1 MNISPFNSS
10 YEKIARLSILKIA
23 IIEFNLLKTKYLK
36 AAVQQSMNKEGEG
49 MHLLIKNGLV
59 VTMNKAQE
67 LIKTNILIKGD
78 RILAL
83 SDDFKGIPVDQSIN
97 AEGML
102 VIPGLIQSHIHLC
115 QALFRGLAD
124 DLELLDWL
132 KRRIWPLEAAHDQE
146 TLYYSALLGCAE
158 LIRGG
163 TTGII
168 DMGTVQHTDSL
179 FQAVKKA
186 GLRYLGGKCLMDQG
200 DDLPPGLSENTDKAI
215 KESLDLINRWD
226 QAEKGRLRYA
236 LCPRF
241 AVSCSPGLLDQVRDL
256 SKTLNLPVHTHAS
269 ENLGEVELVRRLT
282 GLPNIT
288 YFNDKGL
295 CNERLIVAH
304 CIHLSDE
311 EINLLV
317 ESGSHIVHCPSAN
330 LKLASGFAPIPRF
343 LERGANVSLGADGAP
358 CNNNLSA
365 FVEMRLASLIH
376 KPAYGPRAM
385 PASQVFEMATLG
397 GARAMGLEN
406 ETGSLEPG
414 KKADLA
420 LVKLE
425 AWHHYPLNAASAY
438 GHLVYQASASDV
450 YATIVDGKILMM
462 GNRFLTLDA
471 NKLRRGIDRSLQT
484 VRQRTGI

>member
-1 MNISPFNSS
+1 M
-10 YEKIARLSILKIA
+10 R
-23 IIEFNLLKTKYLK
+23 
-36 AAVQQSMNKEGEG
+36 
-49 MHLLIKNGLV
+49 LLIKNGLV
-59 VTMNKAQE
+59 VTMNEARE
-67 LIKTNILIKGD
+67 IIKTDILIEED

-83 SDDFKGIPVDQSIN
+83 GDDLKETRIDQSIN
-97 AEGML
+97 ADGML

-115 QALFRGLAD
+115 QVLFRGLAD

-132 KRRIWPLEAAHDQE
+132 KQRIWPLEAAHDQD

-163 TTGII
+163 TTAII
-168 DMGTVQHTDSL
+168 DMGTVQHSDSL

-186 GLRYLGGKCLMDQG
+186 GLRYLGGKCLMDQSA
-200 DDLPPGLSENTDKAI
+200 DLPPGLSDNTDKAI
-215 KESLDLINRWD
+215 NESLDLVKRWD
-226 QAEKGRLRYA
+226 GAEQGRLRYA

-241 AVSCSPGLLDQVRDL
+241 AVSCSAVLLDQVRDI
-256 SKTLNLPVHTHAS
+256 SETLNLPVHTHAS
-269 ENLGEVELVRRLT
+269 ENKGEVELVRSLT

-288 YFNDKGL
+288 YFNEKGL

-304 CIHLSDE
+304 CIHLSGE
-311 EINLLV
+311 EINLLA
-317 ESGSHIVHCPSAN
+317 ESGSHIAHCPSAN
-330 LKLASGFAPIPRF
+330 LKLASGFAPIPRL
-343 LERGANVSLGADGAP
+343 LERGADVSLGADGAP
-358 CNNNLSA
+358 CNNQLSA
-365 FVEMRLASLIH
+365 FMEMRLAALIH

-385 PASQVFEMATLG
+385 PAGQVFEMATRG
-397 GARAMGLEN
+397 GARAMGLET

-425 AWHHYPLNAASAY
+425 AWHHYPLDAASAY

-450 YATIVDGKILMM
+450 FATIVDGRILMM
-462 GNRFLTLDA
+462 DNRLLTLDA
-471 NKLRRGIDRSLQT
+471 DELRRGIGRSLQT

>member
-1 MNISPFNSS
+1 M
-10 YEKIARLSILKIA
+10 R
-23 IIEFNLLKTKYLK
+23 
-36 AAVQQSMNKEGEG
+36 
-49 MHLLIKNGLV
+49 LLIKNGLV
-59 VTMNKAQE
+59 VTMNEARE
-67 LIKTNILIKGD
+67 IIKTDILIEED

-83 SDDFKGIPVDQSIN
+83 GDDLKETRIDQSIN
-97 AEGML
+97 ADGML

-115 QALFRGLAD
+115 QVLFRGLAD

-132 KRRIWPLEAAHDQE
+132 KQRIWPLEAAHDQD

-163 TTGII
+163 TTAII
-168 DMGTVQHTDSL
+168 DMGTVQHSDSL

-200 DDLPPGLSENTDKAI
+200 PELPPGLSDNTDKAI
-215 KESLDLINRWD
+215 NESLDLIKRWD
-226 QAEKGRLRYA
+226 GAERGRLRYA

-241 AVSCSPGLLDQVRDL
+241 AVSSSTDLLDQVRDL
-256 SKTLNLPVHTHAS
+256 SKELNLPVHTHAS
-269 ENLGEVELVRRLT
+269 ENKEEVELVRSLS

-288 YFNDKGL
+288 YFNEKGL

-304 CIHLSDE
+304 CIHLNDE
-311 EINLLV
+311 EINLLA
-317 ESGSHIVHCPSAN
+317 ESGSHIAHCPSAN
-330 LKLASGFAPIPRF
+330 LKLASGFAPVPRL

-358 CNNNLSA
+358 CNNNLNA
-365 FVEMRLASLIH
+365 FMEMRLAALIH

-385 PASQVFEMATLG
+385 PAGQVFEMATRG
-397 GARAMGLEN
+397 GARAMRLEA

-425 AWHHYPLNAASAY
+425 AWHHYPLDAASAY

-450 YATIVDGKILMM
+450 FATIVDGRILMM
-462 GNRFLTLDA
+462 DNRLLTLDA
-471 NKLRRGIDRSLQT
+471 DELRRGIGRSLQT
-484 VRQRTGI
+484 VRRRTGI

>member
-1 MNISPFNSS
+1 
-10 YEKIARLSILKIA
+10 
-23 IIEFNLLKTKYLK
+23 
-36 AAVQQSMNKEGEG
+36 

-59 VTMNKAQE
+59 VTMNEARE
-67 LIKTNILIKGD
+67 VLKTDILIEGD

-83 SDDFKGIPVDQSIN
+83 CDTLTDTRRVQSIN
-97 AEGML
+97 ADGML

-124 DLELLDWL
+124 DLQLLDWL
-132 KRRIWPLEAAHDQE
+132 KQRIWPLEAAHDPE

-158 LIRGG
+158 LIQGG
-163 TTGII
+163 TTAII
-168 DMGTVQHTDSL
+168 DMGTVQHSDSL
-179 FQAVKKA
+179 FQAVKRA

-200 DDLPPGLSENTDKAI
+200 SDLPPGLSQTTDKAI
-215 KESLDLINRWD
+215 NESLELIKRWD
-226 QAEKGRLRYA
+226 QAEQGRLRYA

-241 AVSCSPGLLDQVRDL
+241 AVSCSTGLFEHVREV
-256 SKTLNLPVHTHAS
+256 SKALNLPVHTHAS
-269 ENLGEVELVRRLT
+269 ENREEVEVVRRLT

-288 YFNDKGL
+288 YLNEKGL

-304 CIHLSDE
+304 CIHLSGE
-311 EINLLV
+311 EIDLLV

-330 LKLASGFAPIPRF
+330 LKLASGLAPIPRF
-343 LERGANVSLGADGAP
+343 LERGASVSLGADGAP
-358 CNNNLSA
+358 CNNGLSA
-365 FVEMRLASLIH
+365 FMEMRLASLIH

-385 PASQVFEMATLG
+385 PARQVFEMATLG
-397 GARAMGLEN
+397 GARAMGLEE

-425 AWHHYPLNAASAY
+425 AWHHYPLDAASAY
-438 GHLVYQASASDV
+438 GHLVYQATASDV
-450 YATIVDGKILMM
+450 YATIVDGRILMM
-462 GNRFLTLDA
+462 DGRLLTLDA
-471 NKLRRGIDRSLQT
+471 DELRRGIGSSLKT